1 MGFWRCLA
9 YIALLGVLSFVLGRV
24 LPKTWFRHERAPFRA
39 FSWEKDGRIYLKL
52 GISHWQ
58 NRVPDMS
65 RIFPKLMPPKSLEKL
80 PDQPGLLRMIR
91 ETCVAEAV
99 HVILCVLGL
108 YCLRLWRG
116 AGGVIFYLVYVA
128 LGNLPFILIQ
138 RYNRPR
144 LVRMYRRRE
153 KQKESTI

>member
-9 YIALLGVLSFVLGRV
+9 YIALLGVMGFLLGRA
-24 LPKTWFRHERAPFRA
+24 LPKAWFSYERAPFRA
-39 FSWEKDGRIYLKL
+39 LSWEKNGRVYTKL
-52 GISHWQ
+52 GIGRWQ
-58 NRVPDMS
+58 SRVPDMS
-65 RIFPKLMPPKSLEKL
+65 RLFPKLMPSKSLEKL
-80 PDQPGLLRMIR
+80 PDQPGLLLMIQ
-91 ETCVAEAV
+91 ETCVAETV
-99 HVILCVLGL
+99 HALLCVLGL

-116 AGGVIFYLVYVA
+116 VGGAVFYLVYAA

-153 KQKESTI
+153 K